1 MNTTALEADYIIV
14 GGGLAG
20 CAVASRL
27 KQRNPSLDVLI
38 LEAGSDASSNPNTQS
53 FPGLFSLL
61 GSDIDWTYSTE
72 PQANTGNRV
81 HTIHSGKALG
91 GGSVINF
98 GGWSRGDATDYDDWA
113 RIVGDQRWSYHGL
126 LPYFRKSESFFDSKA
141 DPKQHGFEGPIHV
154 TSVSASDPNRRYPL
168 REPIKAAWNEI
179 GVQYNPD
186 GCSGNLSGLC
196 EFLET
201 WHDGKRQAAPQAY
214 SLEGVRVFTEAIV
227 HRVEFTDG
235 DQNGQ
240 KIASAVLLSDGR
252 RFNARKEVILAAGTL
267 RTPQVLMLSGI
278 GPANILSQ
286 HAIPTI
292 IDAPEVGKNL
302 NDHFALYQLYKLRNP
317 ERGLALGSPVLSDP
331 AFMKGFPADW
341 AINQDVPADILGA
354 AVRNDNARFGSPT
367 DESFLKPGRPLV
379 ETLIVYAPAGVP
391 GVPMD
396 GSFIM
401 TSVMLLASTSR
412 GAVSIRSSSPTD
424 PPLVDS
430 NYFDTEADRVTLTH
444 GSRRTMQ
451 ALLDTS
457 ALADYIEAEVPPP
470 GMPALSS
477 QSSNDEFEAR
487 IRATGLA
494 HHHPAGT
501 AAMGKVVGPDLRV
514 FGVHNLRVV
523 DASILPLSIGGHPQA
538 TLYAVAEQAADII
551 LGANA
556 QT

>member
-1 MNTTALEADYIIV
+1 MDADYIIV

-20 CAVASRL
+20 CTVASRL
-27 KQRNPSLDVLI
+27 KQRCPSLDILI
-38 LEAGSDASSNPNTQS
+38 LEAGSDPSSNPNTQS

-61 GSDIDWTYSTE
+61 GSDLDWAYSTE
-72 PQANTGNRV
+72 PQTNTGNRV
-81 HTIHSGKALG
+81 HTVHSGKALG

-113 RIVGDQRWSYHGL
+113 RMVGDQRWSYEGL
-126 LPYFRKSESFFDSKA
+126 LPYFRRSESFFDANA
-141 DPKQHGFEGPIHV
+141 DPKQHGFDGPIHV
-154 TSVSASDPNRRYPL
+154 TSVSASDPNRKYPL
-168 REPIKAAWNEI
+168 REPIKEAWNQI
-179 GVQYNPD
+179 GVSSNPD
-186 GCSGNLSGLC
+186 GCSGDLSGVC

-201 WHDGKRQAAPQAY
+201 WRDGKRQAAHQAY
-214 SLEGVRVFTEAIV
+214 SLDGVPLVTEAIV
-227 HRVEFTDG
+227 HRVELTDG
-235 DQNGQ
+235 GPTGQ
-240 KIASAVLLSDGR
+240 KTASAVLLSDGR
-252 RFNARKEVILAAGTL
+252 RFQARKEVILAAGTL
-267 RTPQVLMLSGI
+267 RTPQILMLSGV
-278 GPANILSQ
+278 GPANTLSQ
-286 HAIPTI
+286 HAIPTV

-302 NDHFALYQLYKLRNP
+302 NDHFALYQLYQLRNP

-331 AFMKGFPADW
+331 AFTKGFPADW

-354 AVRNDNARFGSPT
+354 AVRNDTARFGSPAN
-367 DESFLKPGRPLV
+367 ESFLKPGRPLV
-379 ETLIVYAPAGVP
+379 ETLVVYAPAGVP

-412 GAVSIRSSSPTD
+412 GTVSIRSALPTD

-430 NYFDTEADRVTLTH
+430 NYFDTEADRVTLIH

-470 GMPALSS
+470 GLPALSS
-477 QSSNDEFEAR
+477 QSSNDAFEAR

-501 AAMGKVVGPDLRV
+501 AAMGKVVDPDLRV
-514 FGVHNLRVV
+514 LGIPNLRIV

-551 LGANA
+551 LEAGAQA
-556 QT
+556 

>member
-1 MNTTALEADYIIV
+1 MGSMTLEADYIIV

-27 KQRNPSLDVLI
+27 KQRSPSLDILI
-38 LEAGSDASSNPNTQS
+38 LEAGSDPSSNPNTQS
-53 FPGLFSLL
+53 FTGAFSLL
-61 GSDIDWTYSTE
+61 GSDLDWTYSTE
-72 PQANTGNRV
+72 PQKNTGNRV

-91 GGSVINF
+91 GGSVVNF

-113 RIVGDQRWSYHGL
+113 RIVGDQRWSYDGL
-126 LPYFRKSESFFDSKA
+126 LPYFRRSESFFDTNA

-168 REPIKAAWNEI
+168 REPIKDAWNEI

-186 GCSGNLSGLC
+186 GCSGNLSGIN

-201 WHDGKRQAAPQAY
+201 WRDGKRQAAHQAY
-214 SLEGVRVFTEAIV
+214 SLEGVQLVTEAIV
-227 HRVEFTDG
+227 HRVEFMDG
-235 DQNGQ
+235 TQNGQ
-240 KIASAVLLSDGR
+240 KTVSAVLLSDGR
-252 RFNARKEVILAAGTL
+252 RFKARKEVILAAGTL

-278 GPANILSQ
+278 GPTDILSQ

-292 IDAPEVGKNL
+292 INAPEVGKNL

-331 AFMKGFPADW
+331 AFMKGFPGDW
-341 AINQDVPADILGA
+341 VINQDVPADILGA
-354 AVRNDNARFGSPT
+354 AVRNDNVRFGFPT

-379 ETLIVYAPAGVP
+379 ETLVAYAPAGVP

-412 GAVSIRSSSPTD
+412 GTVSIRSPLPTD

-430 NYFDTEADRVTLTH
+430 NYFDTEADRVTLIH

-457 ALADYIEAEVPPP
+457 ALADYIETEVPPP

-477 QSSNDEFEAR
+477 RSSDDEFEAR
-487 IRATGLA
+487 IRRLVWPTIIQQVQPPWARSSVQTFVSLA
-494 HHHPAGT
+494 
-501 AAMGKVVGPDLRV
+501 
-514 FGVHNLRVV
+514 FIIF
-523 DASILPLSIGGHPQA
+523 AS
-538 TLYAVAEQAADII
+538 
-551 LGANA
+551 
-556 QT
+556 